1 MTVRRITKVTDD
13 QPPSLQIAEEL
24 ASVTGMS
31 VLEMEPLQMT
41 IDTDALDTI
50 LEREEENVE
59 VSFQYNG
66 YEVTATPVEI
76 AVQDCHRE

>member
-13 QPPSLQIAEEL
+13 QAVSLQIVEAM

-31 VLEMEPLQMT
+31 VLEVEPLQMT
-41 IDTDALDTI
+41 IDSDSLDTI
-50 LEREEENVE
+50 LEEGGENVE

-66 YEVTATPVEI
+66 YQVMATPDEI
-76 AVQDCHRE
+76 TVQDRHDE